1 MQENISLHVKK
12 NTMSCKAGYPLD
24 PQRRRPRRPR
34 GVRLRERAPG
44 RLGAR
49 PLGGPKLSVVISD
62 YPNSIHL
69 KQYFETL
76 LNVICFQIPIKIS
89 RYNLKLVK

>member
-1 MQENISLHVKK
+1 
-12 NTMSCKAGYPLD
+12 MSCKAGSPLD

-49 PLGGPKLSVVISD
+49 PLGGPKLSVVITLISD